1 MKYRVHNGQRL
12 CAAAICLLLFWS
24 GNSTY
29 AALQDAER
37 LIPLGQTAGISLAME
52 GVKVVGLSAVQTANG
67 VCYPAKDAGIQEGD
81 ILLSI
86 NGTPI
91 DRAEDM
97 QSILQAAA
105 GDVSVRLCRGETEL
119 ELMIRPETAED
130 GRIRIGVWVRDD
142 LLGIG
147 TLTFYDPESGKY
159 GALGHGINDQ
169 ESGKLVEING
179 GDLLH
184 SAVEGV
190 KRGCAG
196 TPGELQGSFEPEARI
211 GSVEKNTSS
220 GIFGQ
225 LEGTPD
231 GTYYP
236 VAKPG
241 DVELGE
247 ATILSCVAGEE
258 VREYAIRIA
267 ALYHGETEG
276 HRDMLIEV
284 TDPDLIAVSGGIV
297 QGMSG
302 SPILQNGAIVGAVT
316 HVLVNEPTKG
326 YGILIGNMLEAEL
339 AG

>member
-1 MKYRVHNGQRL
+1 VNDRVYRGGRF
-12 CAAAICLLLFWS
+12 CAVLMCLLFLWS
-24 GNSTY
+24 GSTAH
-29 AALQDAER
+29 AALQDAEQ
-37 LIPLGQTAGISLAME
+37 LVPLGKTAGISLSME
-52 GVKVVGLSAVQTANG
+52 GVRVVGLSAVQTAG
-67 VCYPAKDAGIQEGD
+67 GAVYPARDAGIREGD

-86 NGTPI
+86 NGNPI
-91 DRAEDM
+91 DRAEEM
-97 QSILQAAA
+97 QSALQAA
-105 GDVSVRLCRGETEL
+105 GEDVRILVRRGTEEL
-119 ELMIRPETAED
+119 EVTVKPSAAED
-130 GRIRIGVWVRDD
+130 GRLRIGVFVRDD

-169 ESGKLVEING
+169 DSGKLVEIAG

-196 TPGELQGSFEPEARI
+196 EPGELQGSFEPEARI
-211 GSVEKNTSS
+211 GSVEKNTPS

-225 LEGTPD
+225 LEGIPE
-231 GTYYP
+231 GKCCP
-236 VAKPG
+236 VAKAG
-241 DVELGE
+241 EVELGE
-247 ATILSCVAGEE
+247 AVILSCVEGEA
-258 VREYAIRIA
+258 VQEYTIRIA
-267 ALYHGETEG
+267 ALYHGETDG

-284 TDPDLIAVSGGIV
+284 TDPALIGISGGIV

-302 SPILQNGAIVGAVT
+302 SPILQNGKLVGAVT